1 MCHKYILN
9 SIPNKYIR
17 FSARATLSKRQ
28 NWKVKCFQVFELVC
42 FHDSYL
48 QSFRDIRHKNSIT
61 NWSFYLNS
69 KITTQWLDKNFEM
82 AKGPEPFWTPEQFPN
97 IVGRKLL
104 SCNFEMGFTR
114 KFDCRQ
120 CWIEEI
126 FEKNFQGV
134 LFVKPSF
141 SFWVFG
147 QNSFRFLTLKYSLSQ
162 VSPGHLNSQGNNALE
177 GNNQPGQAV

>member
-1 MCHKYILN
+1 
-9 SIPNKYIR
+9 
-17 FSARATLSKRQ
+17 
-28 NWKVKCFQVFELVC
+28 
-42 FHDSYL
+42 
-48 QSFRDIRHKNSIT
+48 
-61 NWSFYLNS
+61 
-69 KITTQWLDKNFEM
+69 M

-126 FEKNFQGV
+126 FDKTSQGV

-147 QNSFRFLTLKYSLSQ
+147 QNSLRFLTLILCLEWAQVISTLKGTMHWKGTTNLAKLFRWWWWWWLILTSQNTYKCLLHINKSVQSRQRMILSLGGGHKLFYKNPVYDVRRDVSYSPCCPELTK
-162 VSPGHLNSQGNNALE
+162 VW
-177 GNNQPGQAV
+177 

>member
-9 SIPNKYIR
+9 RFPNKYIH

-126 FEKNFQGV
+126 FDKTSQGV

-147 QNSFRFLTLKYSLSQ
+147 QNSLRFLTLILCLEWAQ
-162 VSPGHLNSQGNNALE
+162 VISTLRGTMHWKGTT
-177 GNNQPGQAV
+177 